1 MTTTHAHFFGEAFM
15 RKNTIHIFVAAAS
28 SLFFTA
34 PNISAKTFTES
45 VQQGSSIK
53 VNFRTRYEDVTED
66 VLNLQGEKSGE
77 KTADAWTTRS
87 RLSYQ
92 SGSWNG
98 FGFTAEMDNV
108 TEMTN
113 NVDYR
118 TAPNDPSNLN
128 AAVIADP
135 VGTEINQGFVSY
147 TTFNNQIKYGRQR
160 LILDNARFVGNV
172 GWRQNEQTYDAV
184 SFTNKAI
191 RYTNFT
197 YAYIKNVNRV
207 FGEDNAGL
215 GDLNMNSHIVNA
227 SYTGFDAGKLIGYS
241 YLLDVTNPV
250 SQYGLSGDTFGV
262 RWQGTVGEQLTYN
275 LEYAQQQNA
284 GINEAFSADYMLAE
298 ATYTVSR
305 FSIGLGYE
313 LLGSDDGAYG
323 FATPLA
329 TLHAFNGWADKFLN
343 TPKDG
348 LEDKYLNLGITFAG
362 AQALVSYHKFDADVK
377 GADYGDE
384 IDLSISKK
392 TGAVVWTAKYAQY
405 AMGDAATRV
414 TDTEKFWVMADWNF

>member
-1 MTTTHAHFFGEAFM
+1 MK
-15 RKNTIHIFVAAAS
+15 KNTLHLLVAAAS
-28 SLFFTA
+28 SLVFSA
-34 PNISAKTFTES
+34 PGISAKTFTES
-45 VQQGSSIK
+45 MQQGSVIK

-66 VLNLQGEKSGE
+66 IINAAGATTGEKV
-77 KTADAWTTRS
+77 ADAWTTRS

-92 SGSWNG
+92 SGAWNG
-98 FGFTAEMDNV
+98 FAFAAEMDNV

-113 NVDYR
+113 DVDYR
-118 TAPNDPSNLN
+118 TAPNDPLN
-128 AAVIADP
+128 PTAAVIADP
-135 VGTEINQGFVSY
+135 VGTEINQGFISY

-160 LILDNARFVGNV
+160 FILDNARFIGNV
-172 GWRQNEQTYDAV
+172 GWRQNEQTYDGI

-207 FGEDNAGL
+207 FGEDNPGL
-215 GDLNMNSHIVNA
+215 GDLNMNSHVLNA

-241 YLLDVTNPV
+241 YLLDVENPIA
-250 SQYGLSGDTFGV
+250 QYGLTSDTFGA
-262 RWQGTVGEQLTYN
+262 RWQGTIGEPFTYN
-275 LEYAQQQNA
+275 LEYAHQQDA
-284 GINEAFSADYMLAE
+284 GVNEAYSADYMLAE
-298 ATYTVSR
+298 GTYTVSR
-305 FSIGLGYE
+305 YSVGLGYE
-313 LLGSDDGAYG
+313 LLGSDNGAYG

-329 TLHAFNGWADKFLN
+329 TLHVFNGWADKFLT

-348 LEDKYLNLGITFAG
+348 LEDKYLNLGVTIAG
-362 AQALVSYHKFDADVK
+362 AQALLSYHKFDADVN

-384 IDLSISKK
+384 IDFSISKK

-405 AMGDAATRV
+405 AMGDAATKV

>member
-1 MTTTHAHFFGEAFM
+1 MK
-15 RKNTIHIFVAAAS
+15 KNTIHLLVAAAS
-28 SLFFTA
+28 ALLCAA
-34 PNISAKTFTES
+34 PSISAKTFTES
-45 VQQGSSIK
+45 MQQGSVIK

-66 VLNLQGEKSGE
+66 VINAAGKTTGE

-92 SGSWNG
+92 SGVWNG

-108 TEMTN
+108 SEMTN
-113 NVDYR
+113 EVDYR
-118 TAPNDPSNLN
+118 TAANDPLN
-128 AAVIADP
+128 ITSAVIADP
-135 VGTEINQGFVSY
+135 IGTELNQGFISY

-160 LILDNARFVGNV
+160 LILDNARFIGNV
-172 GWRQNEQTYDAV
+172 GWRQNEQTYDGV
-184 SFTNKAI
+184 SLTNKSI
-191 RYTNFT
+191 RYTNVT

-207 FGEDNAGL
+207 FGEDNAAL
-215 GDLNMNSHIVNA
+215 GDLNMNSHVLNA
-227 SYTGFDAGKLIGYS
+227 SYTGFDAGKLIGYT
-241 YLLDVTNPV
+241 YLLDVENPIA
-250 SQYGLSGDTFGV
+250 QYGLTSDTFGA
-262 RWQGTVGEQLTYN
+262 RWQGTVGEMFTYN
-275 LEYAQQQNA
+275 LEYAQQQDA
-284 GINEAFSADYMLAE
+284 GVGEAYSADYMLAE
-298 ATYTVSR
+298 GTYTVSR

-313 LLGSDDGAYG
+313 LLGSDNGAYG

-329 TLHAFNGWADKFLN
+329 TLHAFNGWADKFLA

-362 AQALVSYHKFDADVK
+362 AQAMISYHKFDADVN

-384 IDLSISKK
+384 IDFSLSKK

-405 AMGDAATRV
+405 AMGDAKTKV